1 MNKKESTIDGYPTTG
16 INLKNIILRSIHQ
29 AQNII
34 HYMFSYSETQEQTT
48 LIYGDE
54 FKTMVADKMWGGLEM
69 R

>member
-1 MNKKESTIDGYPTTG
+1 MDITTG

-48 LIYGDE
+48 LIYGDRIQ
-54 FKTMVADKMWGGLEM
+54 DNGCW
-69 R
+69 